1 MPEGVCIVGSTEISE
16 LDLHPWAHPPRT
28 RIARSL
34 LDMTIE
40 SRRERRC
47 RADLLAGC
55 QQGRTRPE
63 ALAEALTRRG
73 PWEFD
78 DLCSRLPPRQRSSR
92 STATA
97 TKSRAR

>member
-1 MPEGVCIVGSTEISE
+1 LPLLLVTFLAAGTAAELGDSTGLSDATITVAIPNSAGRPVMPEGVRIVGSTEISE

-55 QQGRTRPE
+55 Q
-63 ALAEALTRRG
+63 
-73 PWEFD
+73 
-78 DLCSRLPPRQRSSR
+78 
-92 STATA
+92 
-97 TKSRAR
+97 